1 MKAYYNE
8 HDSYAANWLRNL
20 IALGLIPDGD
30 VDERDIQQVAADDI
44 RAGGYSVVHLFAGI
58 GGWPLALRMA
68 GWRDDEP
75 IWTGSC
81 PCQPFS
87 CAGKGLGEEDE
98 RHLWPDMF
106 RLAGECRP
114 PRLFGEQVASK
125 DGREWLSRVRT
136 DLETLG
142 YAVGAADLCA
152 AGVGAP
158 HIRQRLYWVADA
170 GPSPSRGHSRQRC
183 GDASAGCIEDERG
196 RQADTEFTGC
206 CAVGRVANIPSGGQR
221 IDGGAPGRAGHPDE
235 CREAGRLGDDDEGLE
250 GRRVPGCERAGEFPA
265 GPAGPSLRA
274 WDFRVAYC
282 RDGKYRRFGAEPGDE
297 PLVNGLPRHLGRGE
311 SWPEG
316 LATLAESRASLA
328 RAKANRV
335 GRLQGYGNAI
345 VPELAAEFVRAY
357 MGL

>member
-30 VDERDIQQVAADDI
+30 VDERDIQQVTADDI
-44 RAGGYSVVHLFAGI
+44 RAGGYAVVHLFAGI
-58 GGWPLALRMA
+58 GGWPLALRRA

-75 IWTGSC
+75 VWTGSC

-87 CAGKGLGEEDE
+87 VAGKGLGEEDE

-114 PRLFGEQVASK
+114 PVLFGEQVAGK

-158 HIRQRLYWVADA
+158 HIRQRLYW
-170 GPSPSRGHSRQRC
+170 
-183 GDASAGCIEDERG
+183 
-196 RQADTEFTGC
+196 
-206 CAVGRVANIPSGGQR
+206 VANIPSGGQR